1 MTVVLN
7 NSYWNADGKSVIE
20 RQVKYEGATIRAWQD
35 TVQVMS
41 DMWELMLHV
50 EVWDEA
56 EQRAI
61 VLMEPAAYVVDAT
74 PEVLAKYLT
83 WYGEQRFEYYQGL
96 FARRMVAEALRPV
109 KGDKVRV
116 VRGKVKAPD
125 PKAFYPIVV
134 SMDAPYNTG
143 WKSVIKRKFAIAL
156 SDKKAPRTGKNGK
169 VYDSYVDL
177 LWVWEQNVELETAD
191 ARRAEAEAKATERA
205 KDVSLRETAA
215 LIEKIQKSP
224 LREMKEQIVVVSTAA
239 A

>member
-1 MTVVLN
+1 MTVVIN
-7 NSYWNADGKSVIE
+7 KTTWGDGKPVTE

-41 DMWELMLHV
+41 DIWELMLHV

-56 EQRAI
+56 EQRSI

-83 WYGEQRFEYYQGL
+83 WYGERKFEYYQGL
-96 FARRMVAEALRPV
+96 FERQAVTEALRPV

-116 VRGKVKAPD
+116 VRGKVKTPD

-134 SMDAPYNTG
+134 SMDAPYNAG
-143 WKSVIKRKFAIAL
+143 WKSVIKRKFTIAL

-191 ARRAEAEAKATERA
+191 ARRTEAEAKATERA

-215 LIEKIQKSP
+215 MIETIQKSP
-224 LREMKEQIVVVSTAA
+224 LRQMKEQVVASTAA

>member
-7 NSYWNADGKSVIE
+7 NSFWNADGKRVGE

-41 DMWELMLHV
+41 DIWELMLHV

-83 WYGEQRFEYYQGL
+83 WYGERKFEYYQGL
-96 FARRMVAEALRPV
+96 FARQAVAEALRPQ

-134 SMDAPYNTG
+134 SIEAPYNTG

-156 SDKKAPRTGKNGK
+156 SDKKEPRTAKNGK

-191 ARRAEAEAKATERA
+191 ARRAEAEAKAAERA
-205 KDVSLRETAA
+205 KDISLGETAA

-224 LREMKEQIVVVSTAA
+224 LREMKEQIVVGAA
-239 A
+239 AA